1 MLLPLSVNARPRRR
15 FIHHLIQY
23 VERDHLPRQ
32 AQDEGSHKGSFGHVR
47 TGCGGLRSGRQRRA
61 GSQLDG
67 HSRPRPPQVYLL
79 LILPL
84 LAPVTTPMVVKH
96 APISDLLFLMLTP
109 RDIQFVCVHM
119 CVFCAV
125 CVCVVFCVPGDRRFG
140 GLANRPRD
148 PKYADCMYLR
158 LNPPM
163 PRSVKMDTCDPG
175 TTVCHNRSE
184 PLKIWRLDCRP

>member
-79 LILPL
+79 LLAL
-84 LAPVTTPMVVKH
+84 LAPATTPMVVELQFYSR
-96 APISDLLFLMLTP
+96 PIVSDV
-109 RDIQFVCVHM
+109 DAEKYSIWAIVCL
-119 CVFCAV
+119 CASV
-125 CVCVVFCVPGDRRFG
+125 CICVCVVCVCICVCVWCVCVEDRFG

-175 TTVCHNRSE
+175 TTVCHN
-184 PLKIWRLDCRP
+184 